1 MDTRGKFRKEVI
13 VKMEDEM
20 AQKISKL
27 KEVKGKL
34 VQGGGAEKIAR
45 QHQQGKLSAWER
57 IDRLVDPGSF
67 VALNMFLGHEINA
80 PGDGIISGYGTI
92 DGRQVCVY
100 SQDATVFGGSVGPYH
115 GYLMYRTTE
124 RALEMGVPAIG
135 LLDSAGARAMK
146 MGHPAAFDAAR
157 HGEEKSVHS
166 VYMPITQASGVIP
179 QLSAILG
186 SCAGVSVYAPALT
199 DFIFMVDGISHM
211 FITGPRVVESVM
223 SQDVS
228 KEELGGARVH
238 TRISGVAD
246 FRDKS
251 EDACFERIRRLLSFL
266 PSNNRELPPV
276 VDTGDDPER
285 LDDAIA
291 NIVPTTP
298 YRSYDMHQ
306 VINRLVDNGDFFE
319 VRPEFAANVV
329 VGFGRLEGRTV
340 GFIASQPMVMAG
352 ALTYDSS
359 NKQARFI
366 RFCDCFNIPIVILVD
381 TPAYMPGLD
390 QEHRGI
396 IRHGAKVLYAWCEAV
411 VPRIAVL
418 LRKGYGGGMIGMG
431 VMAGRGTDFVFAWPS
446 AEIGVLGP
454 EQSVDLF
461 YAEEISK
468 AENKEAFRAQKIKEY
483 RDFYANPIS
492 VASEATYIHD
502 VIEPPETRRSLIR
515 ALRLM
520 RNKNLTH
527 YPKDTIKYP
536 KRHGNIP
543 L

>member
-1 MDTRGKFRKEVI
+1 
-13 VKMEDEM
+13 MENEM
-20 AQKISKL
+20 EQKIQKL
-27 KEVKGKL
+27 REVKERL
-34 VQGGGAEKIAR
+34 AQGGGAEKIAR
-45 QHQQGKLSAWER
+45 QHQQGKLTARER
-57 IDRLVDPGSF
+57 IDRLLDPGSF
-67 VALNMFLGHEINA
+67 VELNRFVGHEIGA
-80 PGDGIISGYGTI
+80 PGDGIVTGYGTI
-92 DGRQVCVY
+92 DGRQVCIY
-100 SQDATVFGGSVGPYH
+100 SQDATVLGGSVGPYH

-135 LLDSAGARAMK
+135 LLDSPGARAMK

-179 QLSAILG
+179 QISAILG

-211 FITGPRVVESVM
+211 FITGPRVIESVL
-223 SQDVS
+223 SEEIS
-228 KEELGGARVH
+228 KEDLGGARVH
-238 TRISGVAD
+238 TQISGVAD

-251 EDACFERIRRLLSFL
+251 EDACFKRIRKLLSFL
-266 PSNNRELPPV
+266 PSNNREPPPV

-285 LDDAIA
+285 LDDTIA
-291 NIVPTTP
+291 DIVPTTP
-298 YRSYDMHQ
+298 YLSYDMHQ
-306 VINRLVDNGDFFE
+306 VIARLVDNGDFFE
-319 VRPEFAANVV
+319 VKREFAAEVI
-329 VGFGRLEGRTV
+329 VGFGRLEGHTV
-340 GFIASQPMVMAG
+340 GFIANQPMIMAG
-352 ALTYDSS
+352 ALTYHSS
-359 NKQARFI
+359 DKQARFI

-381 TPAYMPGLD
+381 TPAYMPGSD
-390 QEHRGI
+390 QEHAGI
-396 IRHGAKVLYAWCEAV
+396 IRHGAKVLYSWCEAV

-431 VMAGRGTDFVFAWPS
+431 VMAGMGTDLVFAWPS

-468 AENKEAFRAQKIKEY
+468 AEDPEAYRAQKVKEY

-492 VASEATYIHD
+492 VASQATYIHD
-502 VIEPPETRRSLIR
+502 IIEPRETRRRLIS
-515 ALRLM
+515 ALRLL
-520 RNKNLTH
+520 RNKQVS
-527 YPKDTIKYP
+527 KYP